1 MTRVSSVEELQSH
14 ASWRQKA
21 AERSASG
28 QLEAMVS
35 SELFDH
41 TWKASAQNI
50 ISALRLNGSERVLDA
65 GCGWGR
71 VIHALKSHMPAL
83 QIDGFEL
90 TDEFVDRARRLLRE
104 SELDQGVTITPA
116 DLTTAAFSPATYDAF
131 YSTRVL
137 HYIEDKK
144 AVLRRLHGALK
155 PGGRGMIVLPNR
167 RCPYRW
173 LTYRHAPLFPIE
185 SVGEIMAEV
194 GFRKLSYGGFGF
206 FPAEP
211 RLPHESFAC
220 KLDRALSNSP
230 LGHFAGLAY
239 VVGTK

>member
-1 MTRVSSVEELQSH
+1 MRRVSSVEELKTQ
-14 ASWRQKA
+14 ASWPQKA
-21 AERSASG
+21 TERSASG

-50 ISALRLNGSERVLDA
+50 ISALRLNGSERLLDA

-71 VIHALKSHMPAL
+71 VIHALKSHKPAL

-90 TDEFVDRARRLLRE
+90 TEEFVDRARRLLRE
-104 SELDQGVTITPA
+104 TGLYQGVRIARA

-144 AVLRRLHGALK
+144 AVLRALHAALK

-167 RCPYRW
+167 RCPYRR

-185 SVGEIMAEV
+185 SIGEIMADV
-194 GFRKLSYGGFGF
+194 GFQDLSYGGFGF
-206 FPAEP
+206 FPAKR
-211 RLPHESFAC
+211 RLPHESFRLQA
-220 KLDRALSNSP
+220 
-230 LGHFAGLAY
+230 
-239 VVGTK
+239 